1 MGFRLPHPGR
11 SGFPRRRRQSRVLTP
26 MTQTHTLGG
35 WRHQSV
41 WAPGSSGQFPGW
53 FSNSSLQVCGQ
64 EWGRGSPGHVGEPKG
79 AGDRRATL
87 ALGPRASPLGT
98 GLDVPITAAPCG
110 TRKLSGTGPRADGS
124 PVHFLC
130 TWTLAYSE
138 KDGSG
143 LGVGCLGARLR
154 CTMSRSA

>member
-1 MGFRLPHPGR
+1 MAAPDVLESQGGWGQKSHPG
-11 SGFPRRRRQSRVLTP
+11 
-26 MTQTHTLGG
+26 
-35 WRHQSV
+35 
-41 WAPGSSGQFPGW
+41 PGSQ
-53 FSNSSLQVCGQ
+53 
-64 EWGRGSPGHVGEPKG
+64 
-79 AGDRRATL
+79 
-87 ALGPRASPLGT
+87 ASPLGT